1 MDGFPKL
8 KYHIRGGGH
17 IVVTSPEQ
25 EKALGSEWVDNKAPQ
40 LEVSPAPAPEKKRG
54 RQTEKGVNGTVS

>member
-1 MDGFPKL
+1 MDGFPKF

-54 RQTEKGVNGTVS
+54 RPLREAGIQ

>member
-1 MDGFPKL
+1 MEGFPKF

-25 EKALGSEWVDNKAPQ
+25 EKTLGSEWVDNKAPQ
-40 LEVSPAPAPEKKRG
+40 LEISPAPAPEKKRG
-54 RQTEKGVNGTVS
+54 RQTEKGVNETVS